1 MATSLVTQSMLLD
14 LETMAR
20 THSAFA
26 DRLNALLD
34 ALSVPPQGRGR
45 STWLVK
51 AAEIRPVSAGAWF
64 TGTKPRRSN
73 LSTLVSYI
81 TTNYPVNVTQD
92 ELLDYLSGKYVALDV
107 NAELARSG
115 LTPPQQGFVQTV
127 VACAMKDK
135 GLDPLEPDQLL
146 LWTKVVVRVAR
157 YYAIKVGKG
166 PAPDEDTVLAT
177 AAAYLELAIL
187 DAI

>member
-1 MATSLVTQSMLLD
+1 MPTTLVTQSMLLD
-14 LETMAR
+14 LEAMAR
-20 THSAFA
+20 THSTFA

-34 ALSVPPQGRGR
+34 TLSVPPQGQGR
-45 STWLVK
+45 SKWLVK
-51 AAEIRPVSAGAWF
+51 AAGIQPVAAGKWF

-73 LSTLVSYI
+73 LTTLTGYI
-81 TTNYPVNVTQD
+81 TANYPVNATQE
-92 ELLDYLSGKYVALDV
+92 ELLDYLTGKYVALDV

-115 LTPPQQGFVQTV
+115 LTPPEQGFVQTV
-127 VACAMKDK
+127 VARAMKDK
-135 GLDPLEPDQLL
+135 GLDPLAPEQLP
-146 LWTKVVVRVAR
+146 LWTKVVIHVAR

-177 AAAYLELAIL
+177 AAAFLELAIL